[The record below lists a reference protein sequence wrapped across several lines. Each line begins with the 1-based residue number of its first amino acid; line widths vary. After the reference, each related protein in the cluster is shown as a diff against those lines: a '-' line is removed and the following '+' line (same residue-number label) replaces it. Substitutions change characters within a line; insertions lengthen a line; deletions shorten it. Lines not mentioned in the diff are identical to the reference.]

1 MPRRWSDVSPRVGAD
16 RFVRGAQV
24 AVWLGPRGGRP
35 SACGD
40 GGEAAAPSTRLS
52 SLCTLPGVAKQL
64 PLVVHAH
71 GHSLYEEPC
80 LQWLSLR
87 IREARPPRALLGL
100 VGGMALST
108 ECGARTGQSPLAL
121 HHPCHGKSGRV

>member
-1 MPRRWSDVSPRVGAD
+1 M
-16 RFVRGAQV
+16 
-24 AVWLGPRGGRP
+24 WLGPRGGP
-35 SACGD
+35 GAVE
-40 GGEAAAPSTRLS
+40 GGAEAAAPSTRLS

-87 IREARPPRALLGL
+87 IREARRPCCLVLLGH
-100 VGGMALST
+100 A
-108 ECGARTGQSPLAL
+108 
-121 HHPCHGKSGRV
+121 